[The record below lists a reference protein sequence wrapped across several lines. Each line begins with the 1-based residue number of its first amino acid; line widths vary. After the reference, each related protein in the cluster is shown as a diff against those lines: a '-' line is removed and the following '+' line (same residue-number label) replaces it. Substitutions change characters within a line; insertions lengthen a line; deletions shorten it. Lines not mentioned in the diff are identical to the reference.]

1 MNSFETTLFSAPL
14 LSKIYDGFIKLTL
27 NDLIE
32 DDLVSFMS
40 FYYYFNNVI
49 FSQVLV
55 DGFFANQLII
65 KEGLEKK
72 FNKKISFFFNNLGQ
86 ITNEE
91 LFFNKSFKLNFE
103 EIKKSLMLRNS
114 NLGIPIT
121 L

>member
-1 MNSFETTLFSAPL
+1 MNSFEITAFSATL
-14 LSKIYDGFIKLTL
+14 LGKLYEGFIKLTL
-27 NDLIE
+27 NNLIE

-40 FYYYFNNVI
+40 FYYYFNSVI

-55 DGFFANQLII
+55 DGFFANQLVI

-72 FNKKISFFFNNLGQ
+72 FNKKISLFFNNLAQ
-86 ITNEE
+86 ITNGE
-91 LFFNKSFKLNFE
+91 FFFDKSFKLNFE

-114 NLGIPIT
+114 NSGIPIT